1 MALASPASLPLHV
14 AYCSLCA
21 LCSYDLCRFISS
33 CGHSPPPHLII
44 NWFTSWVRK
53 TRTTSTSRSM
63 DGKTS
68 GYGVRSLCQL
78 TSRLELAHDS
88 MSHTHRTDSF
98 DRLFSHALYGA
109 NIPRCCTHLCTRRC
123 TCETH
128 LNLTEPTRAACT
140 VSCNSLIWSAR
151 KDERENAITA
161 SGDDMGAKALAY
173 GCGGR
178 PERRKPVCGSRPSN
192 GLGGNGCVPA

>member
-1 MALASPASLPLHV
+1 MRIALSVRCVVMISAGLSPAVVTRLL
-14 AYCSLCA
+14 L
-21 LCSYDLCRFISS
+21 ISS
-33 CGHSPPPHLII
+33 SIGSLVGCVKHVLLVLHARWMGRLVGTVYVVC
-44 NWFTSWVRK
+44 TS
-53 TRTTSTSRSM
+53 
-63 DGKTS
+63 
-68 GYGVRSLCQL
+68 QL